1 MLLLD
6 QQLLQKKQNNNNDN
20 QVYSKKSSGLMLI
33 TNLNTE
39 SDDYLTERYCEG
51 DLFIIGTFTVY

>member
-1 MLLLD
+1 
-6 QQLLQKKQNNNNDN
+6 
-20 QVYSKKSSGLMLI
+20 MLI